1 MDLHL
6 SLASEDVVRRAK
18 SPGVDSPLINVGFAD
33 SWGRVVDSRHSVRV
47 VEPCEQLDQYI
58 VRIVKSGW
66 AVMEKQSEPELEPEE
81 RPTGPRPKKH
91 KFSIEELRQL
101 KKC

>member
-66 AVMEKQSEPELEPEE
+66 AVMEKQSEPDSE